1 MARRPSNTD
10 VIVAASFAL
19 ALPMFMAFASMAKA
33 DFIDTTWSVVGYSGE
48 SWFVSTTDVIGRTQ
62 TFNRGSAEGV
72 FFNCDFAGL
81 SSTYTTYEPDDFF
94 SNPEFALFKTEE
106 DGMRLSAAKIFV
118 HRVTCEGNGNPLHRQ
133 VLYPFV
139 TNDARKSAWY
149 LFEGGVFSLYAP

>member
-1 MARRPSNTD
+1 MNAKKTEKIRTTVRRPS
-10 VIVAASFAL
+10 AS
-19 ALPMFMAFASMAKA
+19 
-33 DFIDTTWSVVGYSGE
+33 I
-48 SWFVSTTDVIGRTQ
+48 TQ

-94 SNPEFALFKTEE
+94 SNPEFALFKAEE